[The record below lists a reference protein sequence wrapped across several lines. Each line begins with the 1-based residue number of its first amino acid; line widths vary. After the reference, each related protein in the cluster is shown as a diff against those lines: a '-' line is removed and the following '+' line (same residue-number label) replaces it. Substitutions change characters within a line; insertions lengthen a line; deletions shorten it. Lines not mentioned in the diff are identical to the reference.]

1 MPDIPTVRRIAEFLE
16 AWAPLSSAMSY
27 DNVGLQVGNPDA
39 EIRTA
44 LLGLDMTPELLAE
57 AKELEA
63 ALIVTHHP
71 LLFRPVHA
79 VTTEAYVPNLVWRLA
94 AENIAL
100 YSIHT
105 NLDAASGGVSFAL
118 AHQLGVE
125 NAEFLQPSENGDTG
139 FGAIGSLPAPV
150 PLQAF
155 LGVVADR
162 LGTPALRYA
171 GDPEALVRRIAVCG
185 GSGGSLIDEATARGA
200 DAFVTADIKYHD
212 FFNTLDAQGRPR
224 LALIDAG
231 HYETEKGAERLL
243 LEALTK
249 QFPQTAW
256 KRTRTNTSPARTFI
270 ASGR

>member
-1 MPDIPTVRRIAEFLE
+1 MPDVPTVRHIAEFLE
-16 AWAPLSSAMSY
+16 AWAPPSSAMSY

-39 EIRTA
+39 EVRTA
-44 LLGLDMTPELLAE
+44 LLGLDMTPELLDE
-57 AKELEA
+57 AKNLGA

-79 VTTEAYVPNLVWRLA
+79 VTTETYVPNLVWRLA

-118 AHQLGVE
+118 ADRLGVE

-150 PLQAF
+150 PLQTF
-155 LGVVADR
+155 LGVVAER
-162 LGTPALRYA
+162 LETPALRYA
-171 GDPEALVRRIAVCG
+171 GDPDALVQRIAVCG
-185 GSGGSLIDEATARGA
+185 GSGSSLIDEATARGA
-200 DAFVTADIKYHD
+200 DAYVTADIKYHD
-212 FFNTLDAQGRPR
+212 FFQVLDTQGWPR
-224 LALIDAG
+224 LALVDAG
-231 HYETEKGAERLL
+231 HYETEKGTERLL

-256 KRTRTNTSPARTFI
+256 KRTHGSTSPVRTFI
-270 ASGR
+270 AAGR